1 MSTGRV
7 GGSRSGA
14 RRLVGALTLVVS
26 GALACAEVGTNPET
40 PAAIELPP
48 FPSPSV
54 VVGDTLRDLD
64 GNVTPIVAIVRN
76 IRGDV
81 ISGADVR
88 YLYAD
93 FARDTA
99 LQIDPVT
106 GIVFAGRAATGEARI
121 AARVGTTLQVL
132 RTLTVTLRPDS
143 MDAQARVIALLT
155 TVVPDTGREAA
166 GRNTSQGMQVNVR
179 HRPAAGGVAAVNAWP
194 VRYRIVRPAN
204 AGNDTTAAAFLVD
217 DQGRPSALDTTNSS
231 GNAIRRV
238 RVRAAQFPTSF
249 AVDSVIVEATASYR
263 GVPLAGAPVRFAVP
277 VSRPA
282 VPGLPGAGL

>member
-1 MSTGRV
+1 MSG
-7 GGSRSGA
+7 RSGA
-14 RRLVGALTLVVS
+14 RWI
-26 GALACAEVGTNPET
+26 GALALLVLGGGACAEIGTNPET

-64 GNVTPIVAIVRN
+64 GNVAPITAIVRN

-81 ISGADVR
+81 IGNAEVR

-106 GIVFAGRAATGEARI
+106 GIVFADRAASGEARI
-121 AARVGTTLQVL
+121 AARVGNTLQVL

-143 MDAQARVIALLT
+143 MDAQARIIALLT

-179 HRPAAGGVAAVNAWP
+179 HRPAAGGVSPVNAWP
-194 VRYRIVRPAN
+194 VRYRIVSPAN
-204 AGNDTTAAAFLVD
+204 LTNDTTAAVFLVD
-217 DQGRPSALDTTNSS
+217 DQGRPSALDTTNTGGS
-231 GNAIRRV
+231 AVRRV
-238 RVRAAQFPTSF
+238 RVRAALFPTSF

-263 GVPLAGAPVRFAVP
+263 GAPLAGAPVRFAVP
-277 VSRPA
+277 VSRPT
-282 VPGLPGAGL
+282 VPGLPGTGQ

>member
-1 MSTGRV
+1 MSPAGR
-7 GGSRSGA
+7 RGA
-14 RRLVGALTLVVS
+14 RLLPGALSLVLCGSV
-26 GALACAEVGTNPET
+26 ACAEIGTNPET

-54 VVGDTLRDLD
+54 VVGDTLRDLE

-76 IRGDV
+76 VRGDV
-81 ISGADVR
+81 IADAAVR
-88 YLYAD
+88 FLYAD

-99 LQIDPVT
+99 LHIDPVS
-106 GIVFAGRAATGEARI
+106 GIVFASRAATGEARI
-121 AARVGTTLQVL
+121 AARVGNTLQVL

-143 MDAQARVIALLT
+143 MDAQARVVALLT
-155 TVVPDTGREAA
+155 TTVPDTGREAA

-179 HRPAAGGVAAVNAWP
+179 HRPAAGGVANVNAWP
-194 VRYRIVRPAN
+194 VRYRIVSPAN
-204 AGNDTTAAAFLVD
+204 AANDTTAAVFLVD
-217 DQGRPSALDTTNSS
+217 EQGRPSSLDTTNTGGS
-231 GNAIRRV
+231 AVRRV

-277 VSRPA
+277 VTRPA
-282 VPGLPGAGL
+282 IPGLPGTGQ